1 MGYYQLQV
9 TPSPLPS
16 PPLSLLI
23 PSFSIIAL
31 VIIEMHMLWL
41 VEDCMISCY
50 NHLTQGDYSRGS
62 KFQNGCLTFCQ
73 CYTGCDK
80 HDRKNTI
87 LKTTKDAYRFGITLL
102 KRKGWWNLMNLLNSS
117 GNWLLILIQVIQ
129 TIVAELTIFKLQQ
142 NLKALEQNYTK
153 TIIHSRLSED
163 CWIMKQI

>member
-1 MGYYQLQV
+1 MFAIFLFV
-9 TPSPLPS
+9 CLFLLLFLFFISHSRFTRFDT
-16 PPLSLLI
+16 SLH
-23 PSFSIIAL
+23 FSKIGLAHRL
-31 VIIEMHMLWL
+31 
-41 VEDCMISCY
+41 C
-50 NHLTQGDYSRGS
+50 

-87 LKTTKDAYRFGITLL
+87 LKTTKDAYRFGITLF
-102 KRKGWWNLMNLLNSS
+102 KRKRWWNLMNLLNSS